1 MPKKRKK
8 VVEKKEPREPTGSSE
23 DGIGRGPYSPP
34 EPESIKETIVVEETP
49 IKKSLP
55 KIEPV
60 VSIQPSRENDRKV
73 SIEFIIHAN
82 KIKYEDIKDITFQ
95 ILKDAVEGVISTI
108 EEAVGQEQKFL
119 DATRR

>member
-1 MPKKRKK
+1 MPKEDIIKK
-8 VVEKKEPREPTGSSE
+8 KDKIIVEKPKESDSVL
-23 DGIGRGPYSPP
+23 IN
-34 EPESIKETIVVEETP
+34 TP
-49 IKKSLP
+49 KVKTLP

-95 ILKDAVEGVISTI
+95 ILKDSVEGVKKII

>member
-1 MPKKRKK
+1 MPKK
-8 VVEKKEPREPTGSSE
+8 EK
-23 DGIGRGPYSPP
+23 
-34 EPESIKETIVVEETP
+34 TIVAIP
-49 IKKSLP
+49 KKNLP
-55 KIEPV
+55 KIEPII
-60 VSIQPSRENDRKV
+60 SIQPSRENDRKI

-95 ILKDAVEGVISTI
+95 ILKDSVEGVKKVI

>member
-1 MPKKRKK
+1 MPTK
-8 VVEKKEPREPTGSSE
+8 KKEATKEKNLPIIEPT
-23 DGIGRGPYSPP
+23 
-34 EPESIKETIVVEETP
+34 
-49 IKKSLP
+49 
-55 KIEPV
+55 
-60 VSIQPSRENDRKV
+60 VSIQPSRENDRKI

-95 ILKDAVEGVISTI
+95 ILKDAVSGVKKVI